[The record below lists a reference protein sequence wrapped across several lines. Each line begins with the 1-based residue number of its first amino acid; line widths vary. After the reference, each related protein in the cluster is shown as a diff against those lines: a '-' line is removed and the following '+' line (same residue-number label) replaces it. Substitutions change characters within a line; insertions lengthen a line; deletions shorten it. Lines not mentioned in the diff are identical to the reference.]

1 MRPSSAAARSG
12 DDVAGEARGEPSAQ
26 VRRKLVRAGEHEPV
40 AARLE
45 HESRRAAE
53 RIARG
58 LSERVEGLAEG
69 ERRAEHL
76 GDPVEAPLH
85 LGLALALAE
94 ALGVVKREGREAG
107 EGVEELEV
115 LLVEAAVL
123 PRADAEHAAD
133 LAQPRDRR
141 VHDLGEHLVVL
152 RRRRR
157 LGAREIALED
167 RATGGEHLLEGALG
181 DDLAADVPLR
191 HARARP
197 RSGASSGARRRP
209 SSRRR
214 RRRAAGRPR

>member
-1 MRPSSAAARSG
+1 M
-12 DDVAGEARGEPSAQ
+12 
-26 VRRKLVRAGEHEPV
+26 RAGEHEPV
-40 AARLE
+40 AGRLE

-53 RIARG
+53 RVARG

-76 GDPVEAPLH
+76 CDPVEAPLH

-115 LLVEAAVL
+115 LLVEPAVL

-133 LAQPRDRR
+133 LAEPRDRR
-141 VHDLGEHLVVL
+141 VHDLGEHVVVPC
-152 RRRRR
+152 RRRR
-157 LGAREIALED
+157 LGAREIALQD
-167 RATGGEHLLEGALG
+167 RAPGGEHLLERALG

-191 HARARP
+191 HAEHGLAAEHRP
-197 RSGASSGARRRP
+197 ALVEDPAVGGVGAEQLDDLGRRGA
-209 SSRRR
+209 
-214 RRRAAGRPR
+214 G